1 MKRQAYAQS
10 DVECTYSH
18 FMYRALIAALLG
30 AEPAGRQLSHTPG
43 ASSLKLPASIF
54 PSEMHFKWKV
64 LLARL

>member
-30 AEPAGRQLSHTPG
+30 AEPAG
-43 ASSLKLPASIF
+43 
-54 PSEMHFKWKV
+54 
-64 LLARL
+64 